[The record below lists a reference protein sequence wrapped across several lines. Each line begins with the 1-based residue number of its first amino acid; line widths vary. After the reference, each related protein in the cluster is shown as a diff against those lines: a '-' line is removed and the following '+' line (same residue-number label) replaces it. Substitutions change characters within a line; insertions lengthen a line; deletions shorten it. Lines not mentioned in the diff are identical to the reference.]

1 MVYNMEVDMCTC
13 VLELININNSKI
25 LKFEEHKYLTLSLYQ
40 ANKNIYTLCIM
51 SNVEYLENLN
61 NLVDMEY
68 AFKGK
73 NHYQAILDIAIE
85 VKYPGGEGYKTL
97 NPYKK

>member
-40 ANKNIYTLCIM
+40 ANKNIYTLCI
-51 SNVEYLENLN
+51 
-61 NLVDMEY
+61 
-68 AFKGK
+68 